1 MNHVHTV
8 SESCRTNKGRT
19 TNVTNTRTLP
29 TISCSN
35 LKEEIA
41 RIKRDIKESLIFLNC
56 SLMFIKINN
65 FGIQHL
71 NGYRHLFHP
80 FCYTTRIVFEPLHVY
95 KLSFNM
101 VYLFLIVV
109 LDTFTMSMTC
119 GVTK

>member
-1 MNHVHTV
+1 M
-8 SESCRTNKGRT
+8 TNMRMLQMI
-19 TNVTNTRTLP
+19 N
-29 TISCSN
+29 CSN
-35 LKEEIA
+35 LKEENACIN
-41 RIKRDIKESLIFLNC
+41 RDIKESLIFLNY

-71 NGYRHLFHP
+71 NGYRHLFHS
-80 FCYTTRIVFEPLHVY
+80 FYYTTRIVFEPLHVY

>member
-1 MNHVHTV
+1 M
-8 SESCRTNKGRT
+8 TNMRM
-19 TNVTNTRTLP
+19 LQ
-29 TISCSN
+29 TINCSN
-35 LKEEIA
+35 LKEGNA
-41 RIKRDIKESLIFLNC
+41 RIKRDITDTLIFLNC

-71 NGYRHLFHP
+71 NGYRHLFHS

-109 LDTFTMSMTC
+109 LDTFTMSITSR
-119 GVTK
+119 VPK

>member
-1 MNHVHTV
+1 M
-8 SESCRTNKGRT
+8 TNMRMLQMI
-19 TNVTNTRTLP
+19 N
-29 TISCSN
+29 CSN
-35 LKEEIA
+35 LKKENVH
-41 RIKRDIKESLIFLNC
+41 IKRDIKDTLIFLNC

-71 NGYRHLFHP
+71 NGSRHLFHL
-80 FCYTTRIVFEPLHVY
+80 FCHTTRIVFEPLHVY

-109 LDTFTMSMTC
+109 LDTFTMSITW

>member
-1 MNHVHTV
+1 M
-8 SESCRTNKGRT
+8 TNMHM
-19 TNVTNTRTLP
+19 LQ
-29 TISCSN
+29 TINCSN
-35 LKEEIA
+35 LKEENA
-41 RIKRDIKESLIFLNC
+41 RIKRDIKDTLIFLNC

-71 NGYRHLFHP
+71 NGSRHLFHS
-80 FCYTTRIVFEPLHVY
+80 FYYTTRIVFEPLHVY